1 MAYFPPPDEIM
12 AISRTPTVVHF
23 SIDSNDGTATYT
35 IPVKAGT
42 FVHAVCTFV
51 SEAFTTGGANASL
64 AIGDGSS
71 AAGYLATTDTV
82 LQTIDTAVTTSAAGG
97 EAYAGGKYYS
107 ADDTIDF
114 AFTAAASA
122 ATAGKVVGFV
132 VMSSVR
138 LDGIPAAAAGS

>member
-1 MAYFPPPDEIM
+1 MAYLPNQDEVLATM
-12 AISRTPTVVHF
+12 RAPTVVHF
-23 SIDSNDGTATYT
+23 SFNFSDTSATYT

-42 FVHAVCTFV
+42 FVHAVSTFV
-51 SEAFTTGGANASL
+51 SQAFTTSGSNAAL
-64 AIGDGSS
+64 NVGDGSS
-71 AAGYLATTDTV
+71 TSGFLATTDCV

-114 AFTAAASA
+114 VFLAADAG

-132 VMSSVR
+132 TMSSLR
-138 LDGIPAAAAGS
+138 LDAIPAAAAG